1 MKIKSSFI
9 AQFISVALIMLSCH
23 QKSFI
28 YIVRHAEKSTEPAGD
43 PFLSKEG
50 KQRAVSLR
58 NKLQKRN
65 IRNIFSTR
73 FNRTRET
80 ATDLSDE
87 IGVSIYPYDT
97 DTLQNFI
104 KKVMHL
110 KKNILIIGHSNTV
123 ITMLDS
129 FHLAHNVKQIPDD
142 RYGDVFIITRKKGKI
157 VKLKETFYGRPPTQ
171 TTGTEM
177 KMK

>member
-1 MKIKSSFI
+1 MKIKSSFLVLL
-9 AQFISVALIMLSCH
+9 ISAALIIAGCQ
-23 QKSFI
+23 QKSYI

-43 PFLSKEG
+43 PFLSREG
-50 KQRAVSLR
+50 KQRAVTLR
-58 NKLQKRN
+58 NKLQKKH

-80 ATDLSDE
+80 ATDLGNE
-87 IGVSIYPYDT
+87 IGVSVYPYDT
-97 DTLQNFI
+97 DTLPNFI

-129 FHLAHNVKQIPDD
+129 FHVAHSIKLIPDD
-142 RYGDVFIITRKKGKI
+142 RYGDLFIITRKKGKI
-157 VKLKETFYGRPPTQ
+157 VKLKETIYGRPPTQ